1 MRSIVI
7 IIIKTNIEMKKSIIA
22 VFLIL
27 TSIALYSCKTQQV
40 ELTYFLDAQDGAK
53 LGGSDY
59 EIRVVPDDELLI
71 TVNSLVPAAT
81 AQYNL
86 PLSNPSSREAVTLTS
101 TPKLQTYLVD
111 KSGYIEFPVLGKLKV
126 EGKTTEEIKTELE
139 AEISKTVDK
148 PFVRVQLVNF
158 KVNVIGE
165 VNTPMVIEVKSERF
179 SVLDAIAAAGDLS
192 VFGLRDQVYVIREQD
207 GSKTF
212 HKLDLTDAQIVASP
226 YFYLRQND
234 VVYVAPNKIRI
245 DNSKYN
251 QNNAYKLT
259 VISTIVSAASVIA
272 SLVIAL
278 AVK

>member
-1 MRSIVI
+1 
-7 IIIKTNIEMKKSIIA
+7 MKKSIIA

>member
-139 AEISKTVDK
+139 VEISKTVDK
-148 PFVRVQLVNF
+148 PFVRVQLGNF

>member
-1 MRSIVI
+1 
-7 IIIKTNIEMKKSIIA
+7 MKKSIIA

-40 ELTYFLDAQDGAK
+40 ELTYFVDAKDGAK
-53 LGGSDY
+53 LEGSDY

-86 PLSNPSSREAVTLTS
+86 PLSNPSIREEVTASS

-111 KSGYIEFPVLGKLKV
+111 KRGYIEFPVLGKLKV
-126 EGKTTEEIKTELE
+126 AGKTTEEIKTELE
-139 AEISKTVDK
+139 AEISKAVEK
-148 PFVRVQLVNF
+148 PFVRVQLANF

-165 VNTPMVIEVKSERF
+165 VNAPSVIEVSGERF

-251 QNNAYKLT
+251 QNNAFKLT

>member
-1 MRSIVI
+1 
-7 IIIKTNIEMKKSIIA
+7 MKKSIIA

-27 TSIALYSCKTQQV
+27 TSIALYSCKTQHV
-40 ELTYFLDAQDGAK
+40 ELTYFVDAKDGAK
-53 LGGSDY
+53 LESTDY

-86 PLSNPSSREAVTLTS
+86 PLSNPSSREAVTLSS

-111 KSGYIEFPVLGKLKV
+111 KRGYIEFPVLGKVKV

-165 VNTPMVIEVKSERF
+165 VNAPRVIEVKSERF

-234 VVYVAPNKIRI
+234 VVYVAPNKIRV

-251 QNNAYKLT
+251 QNNAFKLT